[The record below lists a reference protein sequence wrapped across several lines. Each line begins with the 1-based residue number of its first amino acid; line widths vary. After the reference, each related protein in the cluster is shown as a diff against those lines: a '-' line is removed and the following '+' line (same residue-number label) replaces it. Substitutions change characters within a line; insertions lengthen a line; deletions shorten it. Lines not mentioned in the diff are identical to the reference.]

1 MEILQTSTT
10 ALADHHTAAVTA
22 VTLDG
27 IVELVVGLVIVA
39 GTVAVCTALI
49 VVFSKLGVLFR
60 VVGAI
65 TALVGVSAIAT
76 GLLYGE
82 LDTGQRVM
90 FAGILGPILLVVG
103 VGAFRLE
110 TGGSTAPPARD
121 RSDRQLP

>member
-1 MEILQTSTT
+1 MP
-10 ALADHHTAAVTA
+10 ALPGHGAPAVSAVTI
-22 VTLDG
+22 DG
-27 IVELVVGLVIVA
+27 VVGLAVGIVIVA

-60 VVGAI
+60 VVGGI

-110 TGGSTAPPARD
+110 TGGSTARPARD
-121 RSDRQLP
+121 RSARRLP